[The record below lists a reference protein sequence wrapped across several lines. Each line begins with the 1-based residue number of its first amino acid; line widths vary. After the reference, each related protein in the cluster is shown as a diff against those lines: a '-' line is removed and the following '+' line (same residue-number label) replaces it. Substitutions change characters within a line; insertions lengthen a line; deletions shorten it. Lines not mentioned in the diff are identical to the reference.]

1 MEEKLW
7 KTYSRSFVCLD
18 INILSSVSITLPVPH
33 GKVLL
38 QDLVFRLS
46 DADRQV
52 FHHCSLT
59 TGYLNKSIVSPS
71 TITVMI
77 FYVLH
82 TYLNN
87 LDVMRLSNV
96 LYGSKNEPRKCM
108 NNSTSLSHNILL
120 STNSTRL
127 SAVDAVVTT
136 VGALPY

>member
-1 MEEKLW
+1 
-7 KTYSRSFVCLD
+7 
-18 INILSSVSITLPVPH
+18 
-33 GKVLL
+33 
-38 QDLVFRLS
+38 
-46 DADRQV
+46 
-52 FHHCSLT
+52 
-59 TGYLNKSIVSPS
+59 
-71 TITVMI
+71 MI

-136 VGALPY
+136 VGGFALLKHYTVNQFFVNF